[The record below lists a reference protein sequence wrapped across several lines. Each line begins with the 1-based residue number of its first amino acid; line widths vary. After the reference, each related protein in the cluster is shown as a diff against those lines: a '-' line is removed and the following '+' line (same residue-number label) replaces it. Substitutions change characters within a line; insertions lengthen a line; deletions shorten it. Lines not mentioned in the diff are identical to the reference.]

1 MNNRGRPRVG
11 TWGMGEPCGPRAL
24 RNLPGGAGRPKVEE
38 LNLGGRD
45 YERQENE
52 NAQRPRAA
60 GLGGSQGGERRS
72 ERGQARAQT
81 HGGGRETATR
91 ADKRPHLTSSPCG
104 GRRRKETRRGRS
116 DAFNTHT
123 HFRFLSGHARRLSPA
138 SPLPSPNQLGNARL
152 FPPARRKTLRGFS
165 ELFG

>member
-104 GRRRKETRRGRS
+104 GRRRKEQKLGMTPTRKCNDSLRHPMTDCPVPPKRM
-116 DAFNTHT
+116 
-123 HFRFLSGHARRLSPA
+123 RRETTRQ
-138 SPLPSPNQLGNARL
+138 NRIIT
-152 FPPARRKTLRGFS
+152 KTDV
-165 ELFG
+165 